1 MRKGFMTKG
10 EYDRIKGTG
19 ILYDLFPN
27 ATGDYEQDC
36 DYVFL
41 QNRNQ
46 RFVDPFEVIV
56 EVDLD
61 DEDVF

>member
-1 MRKGFMTKG
+1 MTKG
-10 EYDRIKGTG
+10 EYDRIKEAGM
-19 ILYDLFPN
+19 LYELFPEASGN
-27 ATGDYEQDC
+27 FELDV

-41 QNRNQ
+41 HNRNQ

-61 DEDVF
+61 DEDVL